1 MTRAWILAMAAGA
14 VATSAAGTFDALA
27 QSAKEKAK
35 NAAPVVREAS
45 VATPQKF
52 KAPEPVSV
60 KRGEKIFV
68 EYCAVCHGMGGKGDG
83 PRAAFFADT
92 QYIPDLTADGFLEDR
107 DEELLN
113 GIREG
118 LNRFD
123 EPAIIMPQF
132 KNILSEN
139 DIRSALAYIKTFAP
153 PLQKK
158 PVPAAKKK

>member
-1 MTRAWILAMAAGA
+1 MNKPWVLALAAGA
-14 VATSAAGTFDALA
+14 VTISATIAFDALA

-35 NAAPVVREAS
+35 LALPAVREAS
-45 VATPQKF
+45 AATPQRF
-52 KAPEPVSV
+52 KAPEPISD
-60 KRGEKIFV
+60 KRGEKVFV
-68 EYCAVCHGMGGKGDG
+68 EYCAICHGLYGKGDG

-92 QYIPDLTADGFLEDR
+92 QYIPDLTSEGFLEDR
-107 DEELLN
+107 DDDLLN

-139 DIRSALAYIKTFAP
+139 DMRSALSYIKTFAP
-153 PLQKK
+153 PAQKK
-158 PVPAAKKK
+158 PAAVKRK

>member
-1 MTRAWILAMAAGA
+1 MTKHWILALAVGA
-14 VATSAAGTFDALA
+14 VTVTAVGAFDVLA
-27 QSAKEKAK
+27 QSAKERAK
-35 NAAPVVREAS
+35 SGPPAVREAS
-45 VATPQKF
+45 AATPQRF
-52 KAPEPVSV
+52 KAPEPISV
-60 KRGEKIFV
+60 KRGEKIFI
-68 EYCAVCHGMGGKGDG
+68 EYCAVCHGMAGKGDG

-139 DIRSALAYIKTFAP
+139 DIRSALTYIKTFAP
-153 PLQKK
+153 PAQKK